1 MSDVMLKFKP
11 KMAAQDRRRSE
22 HVALRGLGKLQLG
35 TGSLPR
41 DCWISDLSDGG
52 VRLHSE
58 VDVPDEFTLVLPAP
72 NGARRECR
80 VVWRLGHEIGAEF
93 IDVFAPGFAHQFP
106 RR

>member
-1 MSDVMLKFKP
+1 MFNFKA
-11 KMAAQDRRRSE
+11 KAKAEDRRRSE
-22 HVALRGLGKLQLG
+22 RHSTGGLAKIQTG

-41 DCWISDLSDGG
+41 DCWVSDITDGG

-58 VDVPDEFTLVLPAP
+58 RTDVPDEFTLVLPGV
-72 NGARRECR
+72 NGRRECR

-93 IDVFAPGFAHQFP
+93 VDGVAPGFAQQVAG